1 MGYSL
6 AEHKLRQILKDQNQ
20 TVRDQRM
27 QPTTEPTFQYIAQ
40 KFQGIH
46 WINHL
51 ANTEEGYINAVKNL
65 STEL

>member
-46 WINHL
+46 WINL
-51 ANTEEGYINAVKNL
+51 EDQRQISNL
-65 STEL
+65 TDEQQLIIRL